1 MSASDFSLLTRIQKG
16 WLFHFGAVLQ
26 EFLSQLVILVV
37 DCLIKLVLCFGF
49 NDLLLDIPQLLLGQ
63 DTGVEGISQI
73 KLLHKSMEIVDQRI
87 QIELFLA
94 FLPFSADRVPYLA
107 LAQCSENQS
116 LLNVDVAEPDL
127 TRSVVGVKRQHV
139 YPVLFDELVDDVYI
153 GE

>member
-1 MSASDFSLLTRIQKG
+1 M
-16 WLFHFGAVLQ
+16 
-26 EFLSQLVILVV
+26 
-37 DCLIKLVLCFGF
+37 
-49 NDLLLDIPQLLLGQ
+49 
-63 DTGVEGISQI
+63 EGISQI

-94 FLPFSADRVPYLA
+94 FFSLSADRIPYLA

-139 YPVLFDELVDDVYI
+139 YPVLFDELVDDVHI